1 MNSRNFIN
9 KTVSIE
15 NANRA
20 KKLGYS
26 MNEYINYLI
35 ALSEQEKTTEQAQQ
49 AHRIEKLEGTVASL
63 AESLKHQRFITDAQ
77 ALKIDEQTKM
87 IGKLIEL
94 QTKLINAFGADVEFI
109 QALKKEITE

>member
-1 MNSRNFIN
+1 MNGRNFIN

-35 ALSEQEKTTEQAQQ
+35 ALSEQGKTTEQEQLSARQD
-49 AHRIEKLEGTVASL
+49 KTEGTVASL
-63 AESLKHQRFITDAQ
+63 AEALKHQRYLTDTQ
-77 ALKIDEQTKM
+77 SLKIDELIKM
-87 IGKLIEL
+87 TGTLIEL
-94 QTKLINAFGADVEFI
+94 QTKLINAYGADVEFI